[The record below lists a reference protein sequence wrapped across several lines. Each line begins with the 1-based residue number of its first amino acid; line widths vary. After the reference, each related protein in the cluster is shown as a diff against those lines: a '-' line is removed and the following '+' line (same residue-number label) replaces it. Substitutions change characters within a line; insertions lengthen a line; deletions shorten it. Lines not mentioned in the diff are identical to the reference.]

1 MLKVNPLS
9 SWLLSQ
15 VLLLPFILALIRWYK
30 AEKTYYP
37 FFCLL
42 TLGVLCEEVSRWT
55 IHTFHSNAAVV
66 NIYGL
71 IEFPLIL
78 FQFYCWNLRRSSGR
92 WLLWMGLAGAL
103 VWIISNLGLAGG
115 ILPSMR
121 YHLDD
126 FDLPLYRIL
135 YPFVLVMLSVNEIN
149 LMITHENSSLY
160 KNARFV
166 ICLAFIVFFLYQIL
180 YEGAFL
186 VGQSDKTGTVSNEII
201 SAFGYVNAF
210 VNLLYLV
217 GVILVPAKR
226 DTTFERIFD
235 QIRDEN

>member
-30 AEKTYYP
+30 VEKTYYP

-42 TLGVLCEEVSRWT
+42 TLGVVCEEVSRWT

-71 IEFPLIL
+71 LELPLIL
-78 FQFYCWNLRRSSGR
+78 VQFYCWSLRRSPGR
-92 WLLWMGLAGAL
+92 WLLWIAIVGASCWT
-103 VWIISNLGLAGG
+103 VSNLGLLGG
-115 ILPSMR
+115 VFPSMH
-121 YHLDD
+121 YHLED
-126 FDLPLYRIL
+126 FDFPLYRIL
-135 YPFVLVMLSVNEIN
+135 YPFVLVILSINEIN
-149 LMITHENSSLY
+149 LMITHENTSLY

-166 ICLAFIVFFLYQIL
+166 ICLGFIVFFLYQIL

-217 GVILVPAKR
+217 AVILVPAKR